1 MKLYPHKKS
10 NFDTVFKI
18 GLIRIIELR
27 IGNELKNLVKE
38 QDNYELST
46 YHDIIEENW
55 QYVDDRNEE
64 KGQ

>member
-1 MKLYPHKKS
+1 
-10 NFDTVFKI
+10 
-18 GLIRIIELR
+18 LR

-38 QDNYELST
+38 QDNYEWST

>member
-1 MKLYPHKKS
+1 MKLYPHKKP

-38 QDNYELST
+38 QDNYE
-46 YHDIIEENW
+46 
-55 QYVDDRNEE
+55 
-64 KGQ
+64 

>member
-38 QDNYELST
+38 QDNYE
-46 YHDIIEENW
+46 
-55 QYVDDRNEE
+55 
-64 KGQ
+64 